1 MNRAKIDEL
10 KKNLEG
16 TRCLDKFYDIINC
29 VIGNHAD
36 AYAWD
41 FNTDI
46 DSLAIALE
54 EILFKITYSDEEL
67 AEMESDEE

>member
-16 TRCLDKFYDIINC
+16 TRCLDKLYDSINC
-29 VIGNHAD
+29 VISNHAD
-36 AYAWD
+36 AYAQD
-41 FNTDI
+41 FDTDI
-46 DSLAIALE
+46 DSLTTALE

-67 AEMESDEE
+67 AEMEPDEE